1 MLTKLSTSKEITEMV
16 VPITI
21 IREETTEVITKTTT
35 EVAGTRSIIGITELK
50 TTFEENNKPSNR
62 EEITAISVDEETSI
76 HEEMNTN
83 NNTIRGKE
91 TIILITT
98 DLDISKMIIIGRE
111 MTIHVLDHQIAL
123 TI

>member
-62 EEITAISVDEETSI
+62 EEITAISVDEEISI
-76 HEEMNTN
+76 HEEMNT